1 MKRHLFLYFMVLFIG
16 LSGCANKTPEEG
28 AVGVING
35 ESITSEMVEDKI
47 KDLLL
52 QRDMQKTNLEYLQ
65 KIERSEKIEEM
76 ILQAEEKLAVEIT
89 PNLAFNQLAREIVQE
104 QEAKKQGLT
113 VPAAEIEKMI
123 EQSRETEKIIDKESE
138 DYRIMQEYKDKLM
151 DVKGLTTEKEYED
164 YLRGRM
170 KKRFLIGL
178 LKETFKEK
186 MAESL
191 AKEHPEL
198 IGEKFRPALEEKYQ
212 DYVEELLA
220 AAKVEIIDENFSIEP
235 IK

>member
-1 MKRHLFLYFMVLFIG
+1 VKRYLFLYFMVLLIS
-16 LSGCANKTPEEG
+16 LSGCASKTPEEG

-52 QRDMQKTNLEYLQ
+52 QRDMQKKNLEYLK
-65 KIERSEKIEEM
+65 KIEMSERTAEM
-76 ILQAEEKLAVEIT
+76 ILQAEEKLSVEIT

-104 QEAKKQGLT
+104 QEAKRQGLT

-123 EQSRETEKIIDKESE
+123 EQFRETEKMIDKDSE
-138 DYRIMQEYKDKLM
+138 DYRMMQEYKNKLM
-151 DVKGLTTEKEYED
+151 DVKDLKTEKEYED

-178 LKETFKEK
+178 LKETFNEK

-191 AKEHPEL
+191 VKEHPEL

-220 AAKVEIIDENFSIEP
+220 AAKVEIIDQNFSIEL

>member
-1 MKRHLFLYFMVLFIG
+1 MKRHLFFCFMVLLIS

-52 QRDMQKTNLEYLQ
+52 QKDMQKTNLEYLQ

-76 ILQAEEKLAVEIT
+76 ILQTEEKLAAEIT

-104 QEAKKQGLT
+104 QEAKRQGLT
-113 VPAAEIEKMI
+113 VPDAEIEKMI
-123 EQSRETEKIIDKESE
+123 EQSRETEKMIDKESE
-138 DYRIMQEYKDKLM
+138 DYRMMQEYKNKLM
-151 DVKGLTTEKEYED
+151 DVKDLKTEKEYED

-170 KKRFLIGL
+170 KKRFPIGL

-212 DYVEELLA
+212 EYLEELLA
-220 AAKVEIIDENFSIEP
+220 SAKVEIIDENFSIEP
-235 IK
+235 MK